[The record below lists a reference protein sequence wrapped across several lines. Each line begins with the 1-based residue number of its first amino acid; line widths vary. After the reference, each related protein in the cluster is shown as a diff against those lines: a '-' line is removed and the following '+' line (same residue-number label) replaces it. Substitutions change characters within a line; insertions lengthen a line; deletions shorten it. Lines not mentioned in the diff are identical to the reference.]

1 MSGLGFLIGATA
13 FAMVAWHIFSNSP
26 STTLAFSS
34 GPMTLAVLQEPGDV
48 PLARAPLF
56 GRHALL
62 PGVPAEV
69 DLVVVNSGLIPFDVS
84 LRPVLDG
91 NADELRWVAR
101 TATGRIL
108 RDGPVDGID
117 TPILSR
123 IMPGERV
130 PWTLS
135 MHASGAV
142 DDVQVRYQFTATQSP
157 PAAPWTVAR

>member
-13 FAMVAWHIFSNSP
+13 LAMLTWHIFSNSP

-101 TATGRIL
+101 T
-108 RDGPVDGID
+108 
-117 TPILSR
+117 
-123 IMPGERV
+123 
-130 PWTLS
+130 
-135 MHASGAV
+135 
-142 DDVQVRYQFTATQSP
+142 
-157 PAAPWTVAR
+157 